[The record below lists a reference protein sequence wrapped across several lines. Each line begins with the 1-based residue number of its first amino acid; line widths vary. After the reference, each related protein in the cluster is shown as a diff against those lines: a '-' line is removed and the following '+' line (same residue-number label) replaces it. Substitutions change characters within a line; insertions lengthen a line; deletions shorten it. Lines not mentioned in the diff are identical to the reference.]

1 MNGIKLLKYEENLPK
16 NFNDKCINQSKK
28 NTFKKLNAEQIIYSL
43 IQSNRNKMVFNNHI
57 SQV

>member
-1 MNGIKLLKYEENLPK
+1 MKKIYQRTLMTNVLA
-16 NFNDKCINQSKK
+16 NQSKK

-43 IQSNRNKMVFNNHI
+43 IQSNKNKMVFNNHI